1 MRCEGSF
8 HMTNPSFP
16 PADRALWAVSRW
28 GGPCSRGSVGGVGG
42 GRLAAAAATEAV
54 AVVGL
59 PNV

>member
-1 MRCEGSF
+1 
-8 HMTNPSFP
+8 MTNPSFP